1 MDWNLEIFRPKEY
14 LESVYSIDFDRLKEK
29 GITAIIMDMD
39 ETLLPREM
47 LDITP
52 VLFSF
57 IQDLREKG
65 FNICLVSNSMH
76 PERVDYVSKTLKLP
90 SITMA
95 AKPFPFAFD
104 KALKLLNAKRKDAV
118 IIGDQLFMDVLGGTL
133 AGIYT
138 ILVRP
143 MTSEK
148 FWLRQW
154 MRRAEE
160 FVLEKLGLDYLA

>member
-1 MDWNLEIFRPKEY
+1 MDLNFEIFRPKEY
-14 LESVYSIDFDRLKEK
+14 LESVYSIDFDRLKAK
-29 GITAIIMDMD
+29 GIKAVIMDMD

-57 IQDLREKG
+57 IQDLRDRG
-65 FNICLVSNSMH
+65 FNLCLVSNSVH
-76 PERVDYVSKTLKLP
+76 QERVDYVSRTLKLP

-104 KALKLLNAKRKDAV
+104 KALRLLGARRDQAV
-118 IIGDQLFMDVLGGTL
+118 IIGDQLFMDIFGGNL

-138 ILVRP
+138 ILVKP
-143 MTSEK
+143 MTPEK

-154 MRRAEE
+154 MRKAEGY
-160 FVLEKLGLDYLA
+160 VLEKLGLML